1 MADYASRLHHRNQQ
15 YEHRPKESPPT
26 QRLQG
31 AEVLSSLAFQM
42 LMYFNA
48 LYFPVWLLLIVFTT
62 KEAEFPFIF
71 SDFIGLILYS
81 MLLPLEAIRLYLG
94 HRGNLNESSPS
105 LTSFLIASGL
115 FEMPLLLI
123 VMLRNS
129 SLAFEAIANSILMV
143 FLLSK
148 GVFHDTITGPITMT
162 IICLMQLA
170 AGGIFLGF
178 RAIVHLNRERS
189 LRFQLL
195 YQGLLHDEMQDLDL
209 PQQESRF

>member
-143 FLLSK
+143 FLLS
-148 GVFHDTITGPITMT
+148 
-162 IICLMQLA
+162 
-170 AGGIFLGF
+170 GIFLGF